1 MSQWGNMVLK
11 EPSLLGSRQ
20 CGVYFKNQIKKYP
33 GPQFSSFLSSGWTTG
48 FRLGL
53 RVREGDKWQSG
64 EETTAAVEN
73 ENQYFCGGGVLAQ
86 GEEK

>member
-1 MSQWGNMVLK
+1 M
-11 EPSLLGSRQ
+11 
-20 CGVYFKNQIKKYP
+20 YFKNQIKKYP
-33 GPQFSSFLSSGWTTG
+33 DPQFSSFLSSGWTTG